1 MNKPTKIWIKNYF
14 LLCFYLFILGGS
26 DPACMA
32 GQTQPPRSG
41 HWPKPVTRLSHAR
54 SLQKQMNYNSLAT
67 VASEL

>member
-1 MNKPTKIWIKNYF
+1 MF
-14 LLCFYLFILGGS
+14 LFIYFGWS

-54 SLQKQMNYNSLAT
+54 LLQKQMNYNSLAT